1 MATNKIQDGNV
12 LDLTLAADV
21 DSGGMVVQGKLVGIA
36 ETAGAI
42 GDVVAVSVSGVYEV
56 PKTSSIA
63 FAVGDYAYAKADGTG
78 VNATDTN
85 AIAGKVV
92 EAAGNPSDFVK
103 ILLGS

>member
-12 LDLTLAADV
+12 LYLTLASAV
-21 DSGGMVVQGKLVGIA
+21 VSGGMVVQGKLVGIA
-36 ETAGAI
+36 ETAGEV
-42 GDVVAVSVSGVYEV
+42 GDEIAVSVTGVYEV

-63 FAVGDYAYAKADGTG
+63 FSVGDYAYAKSDGTG